1 MSRTILN
8 KGLFESWADHPGYVD
23 HGFYAPLSP
32 LADLSDEDR
41 AVNPANISHAI
52 VFARV
57 TPRLR
62 KLLSDVKRDDAPGG
76 AFAFVRLVPPPHGL
90 SAREARSW
98 GKARWGV
105 DHDAGGAVLAM
116 LADGSPVLRFFTGG
130 MPAPILHALA
140 ERYPDV
146 GWRYF
151 ACGWRLDDWHV
162 GQASDGEFRL
172 LDRRDPSQDEQ
183 RLIRSMTGDDRPEV
197 TVGDLEPTA

>member
-32 LADLSDEDR
+32 LPDLTDEDR
-41 AVNPANISHAI
+41 GIKPANISHAI

-76 AFAFVRLVPPPHGL
+76 AFAFARLVPPPAGL
-90 SAREARSW
+90 SAREARAW
-98 GKARWGV
+98 GEARWGV
-105 DHDAGGAVLAM
+105 DHDAGGAVLAA
-116 LADGSPVLRFFTGG
+116 LADGSLVLRFFTGG

-146 GWRYF
+146 AWRYF
-151 ACGWRLDDWHV
+151 ACSWMLDDWHV

-172 LDRRDPSQDEQ
+172 LNRRDPSQEEQ
-183 RLIRSMTGDDRPEV
+183 RLIRSMTGDDRSEV
-197 TVGDLEPTA
+197 TVGDLEPAA